1 MGSDGSESGTPGG
14 SSGRSALLITLGR
27 VPSPA
32 GPAASHGL
40 PEQHLQA
47 TDRIVPA
54 QRSAAEP
61 PRTAFPSIRC
71 IVPPGSRGP
80 VFSSG
85 LISKTQNDPCCR
97 DPKVLLAAQPRTP
110 GFSSGGHVRSSGS
123 CVVEKLAR
131 QTVRDPLITISLCT
145 VSTVPHL

>member
-27 VPSPA
+27 VAVACWACCFSRFARATSPSD
-32 GPAASHGL
+32 GPDCA
-40 PEQHLQA
+40 
-47 TDRIVPA
+47 
-54 QRSAAEP
+54 SAALSS
-61 PRTAFPSIRC
+61 RTTAYCFPSIRC

-131 QTVRDPLITISLCT
+131 QTVSDPLITISLCT